1 MITSELIEGMKESTR
16 TSTPS
21 SGAKPKGDGEI
32 CLRPSSSVFLG
43 DQQLYFT
50 QEYLATN
57 SLNMKYVVYFAA
69 CQFSGPIAV
78 IYAAPKSWFIWI
90 RTISGRILKRDL
102 PCTDPVFIDWTRA
115 HCLLVLS
122 KNGRAQ
128 VLSSIGEKVSE
139 VFFDNQVSDV
149 HECRTFATS
158 RGDSGI
164 AVMDVDG
171 QVAVVNSVSEPVIW
185 SMRPPYSELPTA
197 WTAFQPHSQ
206 LTHILLIFEAVFLM
220 GCQGESLQVQNH
232 ASVWVDS
239 STKYV
244 KCVVDDARSRIA
256 MMTENGKI
264 QIVSIDLSTCFCT
277 VEVTEHDIGKCI
289 NFGWVGNSVVF
300 VQMSSSLTVFVN
312 VSARRKPGDEVLV
325 YEKMT
330 ANARISVEPDGIR
343 LFESTRVEFVEA
355 ASREKIAVLNR
366 SLNEDG
372 AYLYKAAQEMEQGTG
387 HNSFA
392 ASTVIQDMYK
402 AIDDCISTACDT
414 WQPEEQKLLLKAARF
429 GMAYTNTTPDT
440 TKLMRAIKEIRVLN
454 ELRMV
459 RTGIPLTHR
468 QYRIIGDTCI
478 INRLIDMGSYSV
490 AIKVAQWL
498 GGENCES
505 VDRVLLE
512 WVRRSISKVSRSNMK
527 MDQPA
532 LEALDEKISAKLLQF
547 PHVSM
552 ADAARRAIEAKLP
565 ELARLF
571 IRRETDDESHVAV
584 LLQLNDVS
592 AALTKAAASQRPQ
605 LIHQVV
611 RHLMTSE
618 SRSSYELAISRI
630 PLAQCLYQ
638 DLVRQEGET
647 RGISSR
653 QMLALLEQASDFE
666 RQTLFHFDVAEIERN
681 PSERLNALRR
691 AKDAAKSMG
700 DKAIEEILNDVSAF
714 APLQI
719 QRGQADMSVR
729 DTIIEIADDTAKV
742 AQLKQQARLNDK
754 QVLLWT
760 IEGLAK
766 KGKMEQLFDL
776 AQKRSPIGYAPFV
789 KACVR
794 YKRNEE
800 VNKYFA
806 KANGYSDLVAA
817 NLAKKNYVDAAK
829 LAYDRR
835 DREVLHAIHM
845 KSHDDPVQCP
855 RVKQLLNSMDQA

>member
-1 MITSELIEGMKESTR
+1 MITTELIKVMKESTR

-206 LTHILLIFEAVFLM
+206 LTHILLIFE
-220 GCQGESLQVQNH
+220 NH

-277 VEVTEHDIGKCI
+277 VEVTEHEIGKCI

>member
-1 MITSELIEGMKESTR
+1 MKESR

-21 SGAKPKGDGEI
+21 VSKPKLDGEL
-32 CLRPSSSVFLG
+32 CLRPSGSVFIG
-43 DQQLYFT
+43 DQQLFFT
-50 QEYLATN
+50 QEYLKTN
-57 SLNMKYVVYFAA
+57 SLNLKYVVHFAA

-78 IYAAPKSWFIWI
+78 AYAPQPNAWYIWI
-90 RTISGRILKRDL
+90 RTISGRVLKRDMHF
-102 PCTDPVFIDWTRA
+102 PNAVFMEWTRA

-122 KNGRAQ
+122 KSGRAQ
-128 VLSSIGEKVSE
+128 VLSSLGEKISE
-139 VFFDNQVSDV
+139 VLFDSQMSDV

-171 QVAVVNSVSEPVIW
+171 LVSVVNSVSEPVIW
-185 SMRPPYSELPTA
+185 NMKPPYSELPTA

-232 ASVWVDS
+232 ASVWVDAN
-239 STKYV
+239 TKYV

-277 VEVTEHDIGKCI
+277 VEIKEHDIGKCI
-289 NFGWVGNSVVF
+289 SFGWVGNSAVF
-300 VQMSSSLTVFVN
+300 VQMSPSLIVFVN
-312 VSARRKPGDEVLV
+312 VSARRQPGDEVKI

-330 ANARISVEPDGIR
+330 ANAKISVETDGVR
-343 LFESTRVEFVEA
+343 LFESTQVEFVEA
-355 ASREKIAVLNR
+355 ANREKIAVLNR
-366 SLNEDG
+366 NLNEDG
-372 AYLYKAAQEMEQGTG
+372 AHLYKAAQEMSQGTG

-392 ASTVIQDMYK
+392 ASTVIQDLYK
-402 AIDDCISTACDT
+402 AIDECISTACDM
-414 WQPEEQKLLLKAARF
+414 WQPEEQTILLKAARF

-454 ELRMV
+454 ELRKV

-468 QYRIIGDTCI
+468 QFRTIGETCV

-490 AIKVAQWL
+490 AIQVSQWL
-498 GGENCES
+498 GGENS
-505 VDRVLLE
+505 GNVDRVLLE
-512 WVRRSISKVSRSNMK
+512 WVRRCIGSVSKSNERMN
-527 MDQPA
+527 QTA
-532 LEALDEKISAKLLQF
+532 LEALDNKISAKLLQF

-552 ADAARRAIEAKLP
+552 ADAARQAIEAKLP
-565 ELARLF
+565 DLARLF
-571 IRRETDDESHVAV
+571 IKRETDDESHVAV
-584 LLQLNDVS
+584 LLQLNDVNQ
-592 AALTKAAASQRPQ
+592 ALNKAAATQRPQ

-611 RHLMTSE
+611 RHLMSSE
-618 SRSSYELAISRI
+618 TRSSYELAISQI
-630 PLAQCLYQ
+630 PRAQCLYQ

-647 RGISSR
+647 RGVSGR

-666 RQTLFHFDVAEIERN
+666 RQTLFHFDVAQTERN
-681 PSERLNALRR
+681 PDERLNALRR

-729 DTIIEIADDTAKV
+729 DTIIEMAHDTAKV

-794 YKRNEE
+794 YKRMDEIK
-800 VNKYFA
+800 KYYQ
-806 KANGYSDLVAA
+806 KANGYPDLVAA
-817 NLAKKNYVDAAK
+817 NLAMKNYVEAAK

-845 KSHDDPVQCP
+845 KSHDDPAQCQ
-855 RVKQLLNSMDQA
+855 RVKQLLTSLDST

>member
-1 MITSELIEGMKESTR
+1 MRSSSR
-16 TSTPS
+16 TTTPS
-21 SGAKPKGDGEI
+21 EKKPRLDGEI
-32 CLRPSSSVFLG
+32 CLRPSSSVYLG
-43 DQQLYFT
+43 DQKLFFT
-50 QEYLATN
+50 QEYINTC
-57 SLNMKYVVYFAA
+57 SLNLKFVVQFAA
-69 CQFSGPIAV
+69 CQFSGPIACAYSPCPNKWRV
-78 IYAAPKSWFIWI
+78 CI
-90 RTISGRILKRDL
+90 RTISGRMLKQDMAF
-102 PCTDPVFIDWTRA
+102 DNAVFLDWTRA
-115 HCLLVLS
+115 HCLVVLH

-128 VLSSIGEKVSE
+128 VLSSLGEKISE
-139 VFFDNQVSDV
+139 VDFDTKMSDV

-171 QVAVVNSVSEPVIW
+171 QVSVVNSVSEPIIW
-185 SMRPPYSELPTA
+185 HMRPPYTELPTA

-239 STKYV
+239 TTRYV

-277 VEVTEHDIGKCI
+277 VEIEDHDIGKCI
-289 NFGWVGNSVVF
+289 NFGWVGNSAVF
-300 VQMSSSLTVFVN
+300 VQMSPSLIVFVN
-312 VSARRKPGDEVLV
+312 VSARRKPGDEVQI

-330 ANARISVEPDGIR
+330 ANAKISIENDGIR
-343 LFESTRVEFVEA
+343 LFESTQVEFVEA

-366 SLNEDG
+366 NMSEDG
-372 AYLYKAAQEMEQGTG
+372 AHLYKAAQEMNQGTG

-402 AIDDCISTACDT
+402 AIDECISTACDM

-440 TKLMRAIKEIRVLN
+440 TKLMKAIKEIRVLN

-459 RTGIPLTHR
+459 RNGIPLTHR
-468 QYRIIGDTCI
+468 QFRMIGDTCV
-478 INRLIDMGSYSV
+478 INRLIDMGSYSA

-498 GGENCES
+498 GGENTEN

-512 WVRRSISKVSRSNMK
+512 WVRRSIGKVSKTGIK
-527 MDQPA
+527 MDPLA
-532 LEALDEKISAKLLQF
+532 LKALDEKISAKLLQF

-552 ADAARRAIEAKLP
+552 ADAARQAIESKLP

-571 IRRETDDESHVAV
+571 IQRETDDESHVAV
-584 LLQLNDVS
+584 LLQLNDVKS
-592 AALTKAAASQRPQ
+592 ALKKAAASQRPQ

-611 RHLMTSE
+611 RHLMNSE
-618 SRSSYELAISRI
+618 TRSNFELAISQI

-647 RGISSR
+647 RGVSGR

-666 RQTLFHFDVAEIERN
+666 RQTLFHFDVAQTERN
-681 PSERLNALRR
+681 PDERLNALRR

-729 DTIIEIADDTAKV
+729 DTIIEMAHDTAKV
-742 AQLKQQARLNDK
+742 ALLKQQARLNDK

-794 YKRNEE
+794 YKRMDE
-800 VNKYFA
+800 VKKYYA
-806 KANGYSDLVAA
+806 KANGYPDLVAA
-817 NLAKKNYVDAAK
+817 NIAMKNYVEAAK

-845 KSHDDPVQCP
+845 KSHDDPTQCP
-855 RVKQLLNSMDQA
+855 RVKQLLNSLDQN

>member
-1 MITSELIEGMKESTR
+1 MKESR

-21 SGAKPKGDGEI
+21 STKPKLDGEL

-43 DQQLYFT
+43 DQQLFFT
-50 QEYLATN
+50 QEYLKTS
-57 SLNMKYVVYFAA
+57 SLSLKFVVHFAA

-78 IYAAPKSWFIWI
+78 IYSARPNWYIWI
-90 RTISGRILKRDL
+90 RTISGRILKRDM

-122 KNGRAQ
+122 KTGRAQ
-128 VLSSIGEKVSE
+128 VLSSLGEKISE
-139 VFFDNQVSDV
+139 VLFDSQMSDV

-171 QVAVVNSVSEPVIW
+171 QVSVVNSVSEPVIW
-185 SMRPPYSELPTA
+185 NMRPPYSELPTA
-197 WTAFQPHSQ
+197 WAAFQPHSQ

-220 GCQGESLQVQNH
+220 GCQGESLTVQNH
-232 ASVWVDS
+232 ASVWVDAN
-239 STKYV
+239 TKYV

-264 QIVSIDLSTCFCT
+264 QIVSIDLSTCFCI
-277 VEVTEHDIGKCI
+277 VEVKDHDIGKCI
-289 NFGWVGNSVVF
+289 NFGWVGNSAVF

-312 VSARRKPGDEVLV
+312 VSARRKPGDEVQI

-343 LFESTRVEFVEA
+343 LFESTQVEFVEA
-355 ASREKIAVLNR
+355 ASREKIAVMNR
-366 SLNEDG
+366 NPNEDG
-372 AYLYKAAQEMEQGTG
+372 AHLYKAAQEMSQGTG

-402 AIDDCISTACDT
+402 AIDDCVSTACDT
-414 WQPEEQKLLLKAARF
+414 WQPDEQKLLLKAARF

-468 QYRIIGDTCI
+468 QFRTIGETCV

-498 GGENCES
+498 GGENCEN

-512 WVRRSISKVSRSNMK
+512 WVRRSISKVSKSNIK

-547 PHVSM
+547 PHVSI
-552 ADAARRAIEAKLP
+552 ADAARRAIDSKLP

-571 IRRETDDESHVAV
+571 IKRETDDENHVAV

-592 AALTKAAASQRPQ
+592 AALQKAASSQRPQ

-647 RGISSR
+647 RGVSSR

-681 PSERLNALRR
+681 PDERLNALRR

-729 DTIIEIADDTAKV
+729 NTIIGMADDTAKV

-789 KACVR
+789 KACVKYNR
-794 YKRNEE
+794 MDE
-800 VNKYFA
+800 VKKYYA
-806 KANGYSDLVAA
+806 KVNGYSDLVAA
-817 NLAKKNYVDAAK
+817 NLAMKNYVEAAK

-845 KSHDDPVQCP
+845 KSHDDPSQCP
-855 RVKQLLNSMDQA
+855 RVKQLLNALDQN